1 MVKRS
6 ILESVQQQL
15 QLIESTTNKRFSILI
30 YVLIATLSVDTM
42 INQVADI
49 LAPQSHSFWGIVLFV
64 IIVFISIY
72 SQFFILRFVKKKSST
87 VLSKVTTIKWIHKAV
102 TISQYM
108 ITIILVFT
116 LLQILLSDSYSTTS
130 SVLVSIITL
139 VVNIVLMGIF
149 TGIFLK
155 WYKSN
160 RNSIVVLMYSLSFA
174 TVMIASLAQLVVSMH
189 NFSDKPPTIFPDT
202 KVVYPETEENTI
214 WRFFGKTY
222 QYSDIISFFL
232 KWAGT
237 ALLLYHY
244 SKKIGRIKYWFLLCL
259 PVAYFSTLLIYHFHI
274 YEPQPNMESL
284 YFFMLA
290 SLNTTSGGVL
300 FYISYRLAAKHFRK
314 SSTIRDYLLMTG
326 YGFMVFFSASQATLS
341 ATAYPPFGFA
351 TVSFYGLGSY
361 LILIGLYLSALSVS
375 EDDELRDYI
384 KKSTMQESRFLHSI
398 GSSSLAERERQ
409 VMNKVLSKAKE
420 QQRLITESTGVYTS
434 LSEEEI
440 KEYVKNTEE
449 KIESQ
454 E

>member
-6 ILESVQQQL
+6 IFESVQHQL
-15 QLIESTTNKRFSILI
+15 HLIESTTNKRFSILI

-49 LAPQSHSFWGIVLFV
+49 LAPQARSFWGIVLFV

-116 LLQILLSDSYSTTS
+116 LLQILLSESYSTTS

-214 WRFFGKTY
+214 WRIFGKTY

-398 GSSSLAERERQ
+398 GSSSLAERERE

-420 QQRLITESTGVYTS
+420 QQRLITESTGVSTS
-434 LSEEEI
+434 LSEEEM
-440 KEYVKNTEE
+440 KEYVKNTED
-449 KIESQ
+449 KIERQ

>member
-6 ILESVQQQL
+6 IFESVQHQL
-15 QLIESTTNKRFSILI
+15 HLIESTTNKRFPILI

-49 LAPQSHSFWGIVLFV
+49 LAPQARSFWGIVLFV

-72 SQFFILRFVKKKSST
+72 SQFFILQFVKKKSST
-87 VLSKVTTIKWIHKAV
+87 VLSRVTTIKWIHKAV
-102 TISQYM
+102 TISQYV

-116 LLQILLSDSYSTTS
+116 LLQILLSESYSTTS

-189 NFSDKPPTIFPDT
+189 NFRDKPPTIFPDT

-214 WRFFGKTY
+214 WRIFGKTY

-290 SLNTTSGGVL
+290 SLNTTSAGVL
-300 FYISYRLAAKHFRK
+300 FYISYRLAAMHFRK

-375 EDDELRDYI
+375 EDDELRNYI

-398 GSSSLAERERQ
+398 GSSSLALRERE

-420 QQRLITESTGVYTS
+420 QQRLITESTGVSTS

-449 KIESQ
+449 KIERQ